1 MPARRRPPRRVPLS
15 RAAGSSSTRSLPLA
29 EGEGQ
34 GGGHRRAVAFAGAG
48 RLGSSLA
55 IAAKRAGYNVAALS
69 SRRVD
74 HRRWL
79 RARLPGVRLV
89 ASPAEAAALAD
100 IVFITTPDE
109 AVAEVCRQIPWRT
122 GQSAVHCAGALP
134 LSALNA
140 AARAGAAVGG
150 LHPLQTF
157 PGPDAH
163 DRLCGVSFAIESP
176 DSALA
181 GWLRGFAVD
190 LGGIPF
196 DIAPEH
202 RAAYHASAV
211 MVSGL
216 AAALAGLSAQMWT
229 QFGVPRDRALSSL
242 SPLIVST
249 ALAVQERGLP
259 GALTGPY
266 VRGDAATVA
275 RHIEATQ
282 AQSPDLVRAYAALA
296 LVALPIAA
304 EQGGLS
310 GAARREIEN
319 MLRRALAANGPSSR
333 GRRAVAVTPG
343 AVHSAKQGT
352 SGGEPQG
359 SRPEE
364 GIQP

>member
-1 MPARRRPPRRVPLS
+1 
-15 RAAGSSSTRSLPLA
+15 
-29 EGEGQ
+29 
-34 GGGHRRAVAFAGAG
+34 
-48 RLGSSLA
+48 
-55 IAAKRAGYNVAALS
+55 
-69 SRRVD
+69 VD

-79 RARLPGVRLV
+79 KARLPGVRLV
-89 ASPAEAAALAD
+89 AFPAEAAARAD
-100 IVFITTPDE
+100 IVFITTPDA
-109 AVAEVCRQIPWRT
+109 AVSEVSEQISWRS
-122 GQSAVHCAGALP
+122 GQAAVHCAGALP

-140 AARAGAAVGG
+140 AAGAGAAVGG
-150 LHPLQTF
+150 FHPLQTF

-181 GWLRGFAVD
+181 GWLRGFAAD

-216 AAALAGLSAQMWT
+216 AAALAGLSAQMWS
-229 QFGVPRDRALSSL
+229 QFGVPRERALSSL

-259 GALTGPY
+259 AALTGPY

-282 AQSPDLVRAYAALA
+282 AHSPDLARAYAALA
-296 LVALPIAA
+296 LAALPIAA

-310 GAARREIEN
+310 DAARMDIER
-319 MLRRALAANGPSSR
+319 MLWRALAASEPSR
-333 GRRAVAVTPG
+333 HGRRGVAVTPG
-343 AVHSAKQGT
+343 AVNSAKQ
-352 SGGEPQG
+352 
-359 SRPEE
+359 
-364 GIQP
+364 